1 MTRRKYRTRH
11 IGALPLVVLDFPL
24 AVKEVL
30 YYAAA
35 AVPRFSKPRHLTR
48 KAFPDSLRSQ
58 SEIDIPPD
66 GSPDCN
72 RALGTVQE
80 S

>member
-1 MTRRKYRTRH
+1 MDDTQEISDKAH
-11 IGALPLVVLDFPL
+11 WPLVVLDWQSKKSFTTPPL
-24 AVKEVL
+24 L
-30 YYAAA
+30 YQ
-35 AVPRFSKPRHLTR
+35 
-48 KAFPDSLRSQ
+48 DSRNLDISHGRPFQILRSQ

-72 RALGTVQE
+72 RALGNVQE

>member
-11 IGALPLVVLDFPL
+11 IGTLPLVVLDFPL

-35 AVPRFSKPRHLTR
+35 VVP
-48 KAFPDSLRSQ
+48 SL
-58 SEIDIPPD
+58 DISHGRPFQIL
-66 GSPDCN
+66 SVV
-72 RALGTVQE
+72 RVR
-80 S
+80 